1 MILTDYYKMQEL
13 KPLKSHRFDCVAST
27 KEYTPFE
34 AMALRARNK
43 CFFFYYNGVPETF
56 SVTAQRKADRAITNG
71 DNISSVF
78 IPDLTSPLKGYGDV
92 RGTNDALLFL
102 FSPDFKQIEV
112 FVARGYKHNAK
123 SLCSLFLDGELD
135 EEMKVLRGRAIK
147 QEA

>member
-13 KPLKSHRFDCVAST
+13 KALKSHRFDCVAST
-27 KEYTPFE
+27 GEYSPFE
-34 AMALRARNK
+34 FIGARSREK
-43 CFFFYYNGVPETF
+43 RFFFYYNGIPDSF

-78 IPDLTSPLKGYGDV
+78 IPDLSTPLKGYGDV

-102 FSPDFKQIEV
+102 FSPDYKQIEV
-112 FVARGYKHNAK
+112 FVARGYKNNAK

-135 EEMKVLRGRAIK
+135 AEIDVLRGRIIAQK
-147 QEA
+147 